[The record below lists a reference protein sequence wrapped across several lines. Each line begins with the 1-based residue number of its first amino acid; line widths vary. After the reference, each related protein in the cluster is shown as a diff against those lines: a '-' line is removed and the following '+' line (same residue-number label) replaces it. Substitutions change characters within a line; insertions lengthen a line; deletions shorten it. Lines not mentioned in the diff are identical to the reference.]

1 MIKVCNNCNKEY
13 EAKRESSKYCSDK
26 CRKLAFLNNEISATK
41 NGKSGVSVLSEVKMA
56 DKVSGTKNQEPEII
70 DKIKVSVPKR
80 QLSPQAGDPKF
91 SVTGMDDIYSP
102 NYDLSE
108 EGFIR
113 RNKNWGDFSE
123 RFRENI
129 RRDAAEIKKNIAL
142 ELVMLQR
149 MRAGGWVNPLTNTK
163 LAPKG

>member
-1 MIKVCNNCNKEY
+1 MKKPDNASKAAKTYNCDDKY
-13 EAKRESSKYCSDK
+13 SS
-26 CRKLAFLNNEISATK
+26 
-41 NGKSGVSVLSEVKMA
+41 
-56 DKVSGTKNQEPEII
+56 
-70 DKIKVSVPKR
+70 
-80 QLSPQAGDPKF
+80 
-91 SVTGMDDIYSP
+91 

-129 RRDAAEIKKNIAL
+129 RRDAKQIKKNIAI
-142 ELVMLQR
+142 ELAMLQR